1 MYKILLDSIS
11 LFGLN
16 QYKKNDI
23 TARLGW
29 RTRCFPFSSL
39 SITYSFTRLSN
50 YLLIYLL
57 IYLFIYLFTHLSVYL
72 LTHLLIYPFTCLF
85 INPYL
90 NINFP
95 LFYFPFFF
103 VFLYL
108 LIYFRP
114 CIQFYLYIHPFIYS
128 LIFHSYTDFMPLPVQ
143 SCSVNSFT
151 CSFILHL
158 PVY

>member
-1 MYKILLDSIS
+1 MT
-11 LFGLN
+11 
-16 QYKKNDI
+16 

-50 YLLIYLL
+50 YLLNYLL
-57 IYLFIYLFTHLSVYL
+57 VYLFTYLFTHLSVYL
-72 LTHLLIYPFTCLF
+72 LIHLLIYPFTCLF

-95 LFYFPFFF
+95 LFYFPFSILFS
-103 VFLYL
+103 FLYL

-114 CIQFYLYIHPFIYS
+114 CIQFYIYIFIRSSIHLFFIHTQILCLYLSNLVRLIHSPVHLFSICQFINY
-128 LIFHSYTDFMPLPVQ
+128 FP
-143 SCSVNSFT
+143 
-151 CSFILHL
+151 
-158 PVY
+158 